1 MKQFKD
7 PKFFIELSKDIKD
20 IYGDINYHDS
30 KKILK
35 ILIVFDDMIANMI
48 STKQL

>member
-7 PKFFIELSKDIKD
+7 PKFFTELSKDIKD
-20 IYGDINYHDS
+20 TYEDISYYNP

-35 ILIVFDDMIANMI
+35 ILIVFGDMIANMI
-48 STKQL
+48 STK